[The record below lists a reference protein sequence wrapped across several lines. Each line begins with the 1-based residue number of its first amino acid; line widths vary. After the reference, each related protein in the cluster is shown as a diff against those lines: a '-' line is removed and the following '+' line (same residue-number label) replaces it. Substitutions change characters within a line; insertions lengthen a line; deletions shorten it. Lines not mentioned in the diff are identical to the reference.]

1 MTMDKS
7 AIIAKSIEKSYYK
20 VRGKLLESKRVGSVT
35 WQFVLW
41 KTIKDKKTNTSEKV
55 YYCFSTTDNLVISKL
70 NNSVRNQRFTA
81 KFKVKSVFIKERWY
95 TNMICYILDDWKVN
109 EDKINK
115 ELRLQASQVSMFDE
129 NTYKKSLLPNES
141 PNM

>member
-1 MTMDKS
+1 MDKS
-7 AIIAKSIEKSYYK
+7 TIIAKAIEKSYFK

-41 KTIKDKKTNTSEKV
+41 KIIKDKKTNTSEKV
-55 YYCFSTTDNLVISKL
+55 YYCFSTTDSIVISKL

-81 KFKVKSVFIKERWY
+81 KFKVKSVHVKERWFN
-95 TNMICYILDDWKVN
+95 NMICYVLDDWKVN

-115 ELRLQASQVSMFDE
+115 ELRLKATQTEMFEE

-141 PNM
+141 PSI